1 MQVYLHY
8 PYCATLCPYCDFF
21 STTADEDPAYAK
33 TMLAELDW
41 WSRWVDGRV
50 TTVYFGGGTPGR
62 MAPRFTA
69 QLLEKVDALWGID
82 ASCEITLEA
91 NPDDITEDGLKAF
104 RSAGVNRLSVG
115 VQSLRDEELRWLGRR
130 HDAAAAVRS
139 VTHARSAGFD
149 NLSLDLIFGLP
160 GQTVAELDEM
170 LTQFLS
176 LQPEHVS
183 LYGLTIEPGTHFG
196 VELEAGRLTELDRTV
211 WLDMYTLVA
220 RRAAAAGFRR
230 YEISNFAQ
238 PGSSSRHNRAYWRD
252 RTFVGVGPG
261 AHGQRFVA
269 ARGVERRC
277 NPKSLQGW
285 RKKVS
290 ASAQSEEFVV
300 DGRDER
306 LDPPQWLRE
315 AAMLGIRDL
324 DLGIDPAAWS
334 AELGLAD
341 PELMAT
347 VERLVQREVLTAAR
361 PHRLGRG
368 AVNRVDEVAAM
379 LLNA

>member
-1 MQVYLHY
+1 M
-8 PYCATLCPYCDFF
+8 CPSVVTTAAVVARRGAPVKGERDAGLSALPVLRDLVPLLRIF

-41 WSRWVDGRV
+41 WSRWVDGRA

-62 MAPRFTA
+62 MAPRLTA
-69 QLLEKVDALWGID
+69 QLIEKVDALGAWTHHVRSPSRRTPMTSPRT
-82 ASCEITLEA
+82 ASRS
-91 NPDDITEDGLKAF
+91 LK
-104 RSAGVNRLSVG
+104 AGVNRLSVG

-290 ASAQSEEFVV
+290 ALRSERGVR
-300 DGRDER
+300 GR
-306 LDPPQWLRE
+306 W
-315 AAMLGIRDL
+315 
-324 DLGIDPAAWS
+324 
-334 AELGLAD
+334 
-341 PELMAT
+341 
-347 VERLVQREVLTAAR
+347 AR
-361 PHRLGRG
+361 
-368 AVNRVDEVAAM
+368 
-379 LLNA
+379 